1 MLKLN
6 IYKNQKEIEK
16 TYSVETY
23 DLMYG
28 VVEDIL
34 SIFDDLKDFT
44 DNMQI
49 FKAVQSNR
57 GKLNSLLFDVFPK
70 MTEEEIRRIKLKEL
84 VLFVISLFAD
94 VKKSFGVN
102 EKN

>member
-1 MLKLN
+1 MLQLN

-57 GKLNSLLFDVFPK
+57 GKLNSLLFDVFPDI
-70 MTEEEIRRIKLKEL
+70 TEEEIRRIKLKEL
-84 VLFVISLFAD
+84 VVFVISLFAD